1 VSAILV
7 CNTFADYRDLTC
19 WVFNRHE
26 FGIQN
31 VSATLKSAKVQT
43 SSRYNGYISFSNASG
58 ARQVTPRRG
67 QAVLT
72 ATITAEGAVVRLQRE
87 GPVYLSVF
95 TPSGRTVFSGRRP
108 TSDRRCAF
116 RFGSRRLSACGV
128 YVVSVETADVRIR
141 FLITA
146 SEFTKHG
153 GMTYRSYGQA
163 GEKVRSTALG
173 AATTAT
179 VDTLILRK
187 FACETLVI
195 PLDRYDTTLE
205 VIMLYNPDIPAAPA
219 GMKAVAGNTFWMGSL
234 DGQANERPVH
244 RVNVSPIYMDSTEVT
259 QKSYAELTG
268 KSPWTD
274 YSGAEP
280 NGVGENL
287 AAWHLNWYD
296 AVYYCNERSKRDNL
310 DTVYSWSSISGPPAE
325 GCTLSNVVTHYEK
338 NGYRLPTEAEWEYAA
353 KAGTRT
359 DYYWGDSRDVDTAGL
374 YAWYRENSDNTLH
387 PVGSLLPNDFELF
400 DICGGLSEWTNDW
413 YRSYDPSGDEE
424 TNPTG
429 PAEGSEKVIK
439 DGGIRQSA
447 SHMRPAFRGG
457 AWPHQRLDINGQA
470 GFRCVR
476 KAP

>member
-1 VSAILV
+1 V
-7 CNTFADYRDLTC
+7 CLLAQTAAAQFENLDC
-19 WVFNRHE
+19 WVYNTNDV
-26 FGIQN
+26 GIKD
-31 VSATLKSAKVQT
+31 VRATLKAADVYARSSFLGHIVFADANSQRSNVKNT
-43 SSRYNGYISFSNASG
+43 KSSSLEMTISRYGVGIQGGIKGQKFQFSMFDMVGRKLVKVSERLMEHGCYIPFRSGTFSSGIYLFCIETDGFCKSF
-58 ARQVTPRRG
+58 
-67 QAVLT
+67 VLN
-72 ATITAEGAVVRLQRE
+72 
-87 GPVYLSVF
+87 F
-95 TPSGRTVFSGRRP
+95 TDIKRSRTVR
-108 TSDRRCAF
+108 TSF
-116 RFGSRRLSACGV
+116 REAHV
-128 YVVSVETADVRIR
+128 AK
-141 FLITA
+141 TA
-146 SEFTKHG
+146 SVGKKNAEF
-153 GMTYRSYGQA
+153 
-163 GEKVRSTALG
+163 
-173 AATTAT
+173 
-179 VDTLILRK
+179 VDTLVFEK
-187 FACETLVI
+187 FALETVKVPI
-195 PLDRYDTTLE
+195 SSYDTTVE
-205 VIMLYNPDIPAAPA
+205 VTMAYTPDLPSAPE
-219 GMKAVAGNTFWMGSL
+219 GMKAVAGDQFFMGSR

-244 RVNVSPIYMDSTEVT
+244 RVNMSPFYMDSTEVT

-424 TNPTG
+424 TDPTG
-429 PAEGSEKVIK
+429 PPEGSNKVTK
-439 DGGIRQSA
+439 GGAIRRPIDHLRPARRGQSA
-447 SHMRPAFRGG
+447 PT
-457 AWPHQRLDINGQA
+457 QRFDINGQA